1 MAAML
6 IKALTA
12 LVVLIA
18 VPIALAELCIIVV
31 GLWTLFHWPKGG
43 WKDDQNRKHRSDGM
57 GARQRLNH
65 KLDE

>member
-31 GLWTLFHWPKGG
+31 GLWTLFHWLRGG
-43 WKDDQNRKHRSDGM
+43 FKDD
-57 GARQRLNH
+57 
-65 KLDE
+65 

>member
-1 MAAML
+1 MESHVEDSGVIFAAKVYARRHPMAAML

-31 GLWTLFHWPKGG
+31 GLWTLCHWPKGG
-43 WKDDQNRKHRSDGM
+43 WKDD
-57 GARQRLNH
+57 
-65 KLDE
+65 